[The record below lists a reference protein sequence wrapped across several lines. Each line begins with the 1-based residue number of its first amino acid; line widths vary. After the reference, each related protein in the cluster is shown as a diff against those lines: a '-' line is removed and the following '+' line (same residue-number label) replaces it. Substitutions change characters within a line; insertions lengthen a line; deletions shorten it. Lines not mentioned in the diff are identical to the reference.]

1 MHPKWIFR
9 MRESFVV
16 RKGGLLIAQQRD
28 TPSLPCCFVCVTGNK
43 AVCLL
48 PTSLEMARS
57 HDLPGAVP
65 QTCLLVNSWSL
76 VLYSG
81 EM

>member
-1 MHPKWIFR
+1 

-28 TPSLPCCFVCVTGNK
+28 TPSLPHCFVSVTGNK
-43 AVCLL
+43 ALCLL
-48 PTSLEMARS
+48 ATSPEMAGS

-65 QTCLLVNSWSL
+65 QMYLLVNGWSL